1 MGTAPVEDDGS
12 FFVRVP
18 ADTPLRMQLLN
29 GEGKTLRT
37 MRRWIWVRRG
47 TSRGCIGCHENKEL
61 APENRVPAAILRG
74 EPHDL
79 TSAKA
84 TGSKN

>member
-1 MGTAPVEDDGS
+1 
-12 FFVRVP
+12 
-18 ADTPLRMQLLN
+18 
-29 GEGKTLRT
+29 LRT
-37 MRRWIWVRRG
+37 MRRWIWARRG